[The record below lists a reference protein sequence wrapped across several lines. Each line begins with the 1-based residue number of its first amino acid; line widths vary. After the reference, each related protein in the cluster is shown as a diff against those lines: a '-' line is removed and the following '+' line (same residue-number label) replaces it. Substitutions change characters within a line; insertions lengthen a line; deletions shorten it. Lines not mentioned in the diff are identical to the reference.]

1 VMGVSSWLN
10 VEVVVKRVFFIYLV
24 FIENKKSFGVG
35 LRIYKFRTRI
45 YLTCEW
51 LVAGYEL
58 DVFWRPRAAHE
69 YEILICGE
77 CEHVTTC
84 LA

>member
-1 VMGVSSWLN
+1 MGVSSWLN

-51 LVAGYEL
+51 LVAVNERVGRIL
-58 DVFWRPRAAHE
+58 AAAGGTRVRDFDLWGVRAC
-69 YEILICGE
+69 YNR
-77 CEHVTTC
+77 
-84 LA
+84 